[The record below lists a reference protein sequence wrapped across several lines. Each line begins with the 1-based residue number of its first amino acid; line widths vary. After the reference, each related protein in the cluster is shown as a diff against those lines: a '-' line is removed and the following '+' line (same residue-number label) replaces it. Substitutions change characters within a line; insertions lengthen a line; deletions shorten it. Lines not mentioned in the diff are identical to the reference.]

1 MRHAPL
7 GVYGGPSLGDGL
19 CLPAVTPVL
28 VFFGQRSFTLEGQRI
43 RPRPRAM
50 GPVVAVDMVNDGP
63 SPTTDATEWALE
75 VPIL

>member
-28 VFFGQRSFTLEGQRI
+28 VFFGQRSFTLEGQRNQ
-43 RPRPRAM
+43 A
-50 GPVVAVDMVNDGP
+50 
-63 SPTTDATEWALE
+63 EALRYGASGRD
-75 VPIL
+75 